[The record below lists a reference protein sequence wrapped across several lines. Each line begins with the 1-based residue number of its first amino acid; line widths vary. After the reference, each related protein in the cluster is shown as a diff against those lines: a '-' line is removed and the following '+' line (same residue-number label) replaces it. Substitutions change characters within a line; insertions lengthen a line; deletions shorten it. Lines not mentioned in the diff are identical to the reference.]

1 MKGGR
6 SVSTENERINEA
18 LNGNYTPLINAIIRG
33 DINQIRNVIQRG
45 EVANQRDNT
54 YNWCPLKWAE
64 FVRFYGNRYGREEYE
79 DLIRLLVENGSRPC
93 YDDYH
98 IEEDSYNFSPV
109 VLDIDEQLE
118 RIRREAEDEED
129 EGVNT
134 PNRINMAGGRRRRKT
149 RKSMKSRNN
158 RKTKKT
164 KKSRKG
170 KRTTTKKRKLMKK

>member
-33 DINQIRNVIQRG
+33 DVNQIRNVLRPG
-45 EVANQRDNT
+45 ELANQRDNT
-54 YNWCPLKWAE
+54 YNWCPLKWAD
-64 FVRFYGNRYGREEYE
+64 FVRFYGNRYNTREEYE
-79 DLIRLLVENGSRPC
+79 ELIRLLVENGSRSC
-93 YDDYH
+93 FDDYH

-118 RIRREAEDEED
+118 RIRREAEEEED
-129 EGVNT
+129 EEVNT
-134 PNRINMAGGRRRRKT
+134 PNRINMAGGRRRKKS
-149 RKSMKSRNN
+149 RKSMNSRKSR
-158 RKTKKT
+158 KT

-170 KRTTTKKRKLMKK
+170 KRRSSTKKRKHMKK

>member
-1 MKGGR
+1 M
-6 SVSTENERINEA
+6 STENERINEA